1 MSGQDRSARNRYLVA
16 VAKRN
21 LARGLA
27 QVGALAATLLAV
39 NTAVNLRQVK
49 HLRPTSDPDAGN
61 GPPLA
66 IDERVS
72 VLIPAR
78 NEASRIAECLASVL
92 AQQGVPD
99 LEILVLDD
107 GSTDGTGEI
116 AEHAVAGDPRVKVI
130 HADDQPPPDGWRG
143 KPWACHR
150 LSEHATGSVLVFIDA
165 DVHLHPEAVAI
176 SVAALRSAGLHLVSP
191 YPRQLAVGAVE
202 RLAQPL
208 VTWSAFA
215 TLPMALARTGNPAFS
230 AAIGQFLVVDASA
243 YRHAGGHE
251 AVAAEVVEDVEV
263 LRALKR
269 SGYKGMPMIG
279 GAIAECRMY
288 TSPRDLY
295 EGYAKSL
302 WSIFANEPGA
312 VGGMATMLLLY
323 VVPPTVAL
331 TSRDRGARAWGAVGY
346 AAGVASRAMVARA
359 SGERVWP
366 DALAQPASMALFA
379 GMLASSVIRRRRGT
393 LTWKG
398 RSV

>member
-1 MSGQDRSARNRYLVA
+1 MTGEAHPGLNRYLVA

-27 QVGALAATLLAV
+27 QVGALAAVLLAA
-39 NTAVNLRQVK
+39 NTAVNLRQLR
-49 HLRPTSDPDAGN
+49 HLRPEIDADPSAPGAGR
-61 GPPLA
+61 

-78 NEASRIAECLASVL
+78 NEASRIGACLSSVL
-92 AQQGVPD
+92 AQRNVPD
-99 LEILVLDD
+99 LEILILDD
-107 GSTDGTGEI
+107 GSSDGTGTV
-116 AEHAVAGDPRVKVI
+116 AEQVADSDPRVKVI
-130 HADDQPPPDGWRG
+130 HASDIAPPDGWRG

-165 DVHLHPEAVAI
+165 DVVLHPTAVATA
-176 SVAALRSAGLHLVSP
+176 VNALREDSLQLVSP
-191 YPRQLAVGAVE
+191 YPRQLAYGPVE

-215 TLPMALARTGNPAFS
+215 TLPMTLARTGNPAFS
-230 AAIGQFLVVDASA
+230 AAIGQFLVLDAAA
-243 YRHAGGHE
+243 YRVAGGHE
-251 AVAAEVVEDVEV
+251 AVASQVVEDVEV

-269 SGYKGMPMIG
+269 SGYRGMPMNG

-288 TSPRDLY
+288 DNPRDLY

-302 WSIFANEPGA
+302 WSIFANDAGA

-323 VVPPTVAL
+323 VVPPAVAL
-331 TSRDRGARAWGAVGY
+331 TSRDRGARAWGALGY

-359 SGERVWP
+359 TGERTWP
-366 DALAQPASMALFA
+366 DALAQPASMSLFA
-379 GMLASSVIRRRRGT
+379 GMLAASVVRRRRGT